1 MKRVLDHDVISS
13 FKEFFNHRLLH
24 NLHGFKNVTAP
35 LYPYS
40 GNRKFYG
47 KKMYASPYSQWV
59 YDRSVSGVQIPS
71 GVGSL
76 NRGTSGLIF
85 DFKNGRILVDS
96 NVSISGS
103 LNVSVPDFNIYVT
116 TTSFQKIVLENKFSY
131 SPYLQSPTA
140 AGKQESLVAPFIVF
154 SLTNTTSQPFELGGI
169 DSSNF
174 LIQVGVLT
182 DKVYDLMG
190 AQKVVRDIARR
201 VFPLVYTTPL
211 NEYNDLK
218 EGYWDYDEVKNFA
231 SHSDL
236 LYVNRTSF
244 RILDSDFINDNHPNL
259 RLGMGTISISKYGI
273 NSDYDDFIPY
283 VEDDFTVYE
292 FDD

>member
-13 FKEFFNHRLLH
+13 FKEFFSHRFLNSLQ
-24 NLHGFKNVTAP
+24 GFKNVTTS

-40 GNRKFYG
+40 GGRTFVG
-47 KKMYASPYSQWV
+47 KKIYASPYSQWV

-71 GVGSL
+71 GIGSL

-85 DFKNGRILVDS
+85 DFKNGRILVNS
-96 NVSISGS
+96 GVSITGS

-116 TTSFQKIVLENKFSY
+116 TTSLKKIILENKFSY
-131 SPYLQSPTA
+131 PPYLKPPTS
-140 AGKQESLVAPFIVF
+140 AGKQESLIAPFIIL
-154 SLTNTTSQPFELGGI
+154 SLTNTSSKPFELGGI
-169 DSSNF
+169 ESSNF
-174 LIQVGVLT
+174 LIQIGVLT

-190 AQKVVRDIARR
+190 VQKAVRDIARR

-218 EGYWDYDEVKNFA
+218 EGYWDYNEIKNFV

-236 LYVNRTSF
+236 MYVNRTSF

-259 RLGMGTISISKYGI
+259 RLGLGTVSISKYGV
-273 NSDYDDFIPY
+273 NSEYDDFIPY
-283 VEDDFTVYE
+283 VDGDFSVYE